1 MHDVTFGRG
10 TAGAVLRERGVKTV
24 DLTPLWSSLA
34 QHRQAHIHIHTTHMP

>member
-1 MHDVTFGRG
+1 MHDVTFG

-34 QHRQAHIHIHTTHMP
+34 QHRQAHIHTHIHTTHMP